1 MKNIFF
7 ITLIFFQ
14 ANIFAENCKESIWG
28 PDDEIGNVNLI
39 TSESVLNA
47 AKLITKGKTYSLGIT
62 IDKDTPAYPPRSLSL
77 QIVQPD
83 HQHGAKPFPNM
94 TANDDIF
101 QGWFGIGSQ
110 IDGLGHIGDHDGIFY
125 NCYDGKDFAQ
135 ITGLTTQSRDRL
147 TNDLGIHRK
156 AWQDGTKNHLNGASG
171 I

>member
-62 IDKDTPAYPPRSLSL
+62 IDKDTPAYS
-77 QIVQPD
+77 
-83 HQHGAKPFPNM
+83 
-94 TANDDIF
+94 T
-101 QGWFGIGSQ
+101 
-110 IDGLGHIGDHDGIFY
+110 
-125 NCYDGKDFAQ
+125 
-135 ITGLTTQSRDRL
+135 
-147 TNDLGIHRK
+147 
-156 AWQDGTKNHLNGASG
+156 
-171 I
+171 